1 MPDAA
6 DLARQAIL
14 YMRTTR
20 HGESGFALRLARL
33 CRARAGVR
41 ILIED

>member
-6 DLARQAIL
+6 GLARQAIL
-14 YMRTTR
+14 YVRTTR

-33 CRARAGVR
+33 YRAPAGVR